1 MVCPKCGT
9 EIREGHLYCES
20 CGYEIQI
27 VPEFEPEL
35 EDSLHAAMQGM
46 VQSVAVTGEEKL
58 EEPPVPLKK
67 KEKREIDVLIPLAHP
82 ANEMRKKGKRK
93 KVIAALCMGVLII
106 ASFSGFLW
114 YQYSP
119 DFQIE
124 KAMTA
129 TKERKYEEAVF
140 HLERA
145 LELSQGNEEVMYLL
159 GEAYARAGKEEMAVD
174 LLMDLIEEN
183 PENIEAYK
191 KLISIYELEKRHE
204 KIHNLVA
211 SIGEGNIKEELIDY
225 LSHPPQFSI
234 EEGSYKEELS
244 LKLTSEQE
252 GSIYYTMDGGKATEN
267 SMKYESP
274 IPIKEGIH
282 VISAIFVSEK
292 GIVSKSVEKTY
303 KVELAIPLPPVV
315 TPASGIYAK
324 PVYIKADTEE
334 EGEIYYTLDGTE
346 PTKESKRYLGPIP
359 MPLGA
364 SKVKFSVIT
373 KYGKASKATEA
384 NYHLNV
390 AALVSPETAVLA
402 IKNMLIAKGEILD
415 YAGHTTDLSGV
426 YEYGCNLAVSEGARN
441 YYIIEERYN
450 GTETGKTY
458 AVDMMSGELFAAVY
472 NRIGKF
478 EFTIFY

>member
-234 EEGSYKEELS
+234 EEGS
-244 LKLTSEQE
+244 
-252 GSIYYTMDGGKATEN
+252 
-267 SMKYESP
+267 
-274 IPIKEGIH
+274 
-282 VISAIFVSEK
+282 
-292 GIVSKSVEKTY
+292 
-303 KVELAIPLPPVV
+303 
-315 TPASGIYAK
+315 
-324 PVYIKADTEE
+324 
-334 EGEIYYTLDGTE
+334 
-346 PTKESKRYLGPIP
+346 
-359 MPLGA
+359 
-364 SKVKFSVIT
+364 
-373 KYGKASKATEA
+373 
-384 NYHLNV
+384 
-390 AALVSPETAVLA
+390 
-402 IKNMLIAKGEILD
+402 
-415 YAGHTTDLSGV
+415 
-426 YEYGCNLAVSEGARN
+426 
-441 YYIIEERYN
+441 
-450 GTETGKTY
+450 
-458 AVDMMSGELFAAVY
+458 
-472 NRIGKF
+472 
-478 EFTIFY
+478 